1 MSTPD
6 PAATSSGALLQR
18 AQAGDRAALNAL
30 LTMYLPRMRRWASGR
45 LPGAAR
51 DMLDTADVVQDTL
64 VAALRRLDK
73 IDIDDDGALQAYL
86 RQALKNR
93 LTDLY
98 RRATP
103 PAHRTDLTPDLPAT
117 DPSPLERAIGAEAVE
132 RYEAALDRLSPTDRE
147 AVILRIEMCC
157 AYEEIAR
164 TLGKSSAAHAR
175 VAVSRAL
182 ARLSREMSHARR

>member
-1 MSTPD
+1 
-6 PAATSSGALLQR
+6 
-18 AQAGDRAALNAL
+18 
-30 LTMYLPRMRRWASGR
+30 
-45 LPGAAR
+45 
-51 DMLDTADVVQDTL
+51 MLDTADVVQDTL

-73 IDIDDDGALQAYL
+73 VAIDGEGALQAYL

-98 RRATP
+98 RRATQP
-103 PAHRTDLTPDLPAT
+103 VARADLSPELPAA

-132 RYEAALDRLSPTDRE
+132 RYESALERLSPGDRE

-157 AYEEIAR
+157 PYEEIAR
-164 TLGKSSAAHAR
+164 TLGKTSAAHAR

-182 ARLSREMSHARR
+182 ARLSREMSNGRR